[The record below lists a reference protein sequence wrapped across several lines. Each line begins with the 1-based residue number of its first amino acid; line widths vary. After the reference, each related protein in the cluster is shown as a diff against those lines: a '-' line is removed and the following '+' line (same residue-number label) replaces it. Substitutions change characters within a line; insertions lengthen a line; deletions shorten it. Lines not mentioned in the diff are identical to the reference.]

1 MAGQPAGPENEKRTR
16 TMLMDLDNIVV
27 IDTET
32 GGTDPSEHS
41 LLSIALVRVG
51 RYTTDGAPVSG
62 EWFVREPVLSV
73 TPKALEINQIDL
85 RTIGARGY
93 SPRGVCAALESFFV
107 QQDMDPGKTIL
118 CGHNVAFDVGFLKRL
133 YRLRDLNDYPFNYR
147 TIDTHAIMWALG
159 AAGKMPMCSSLDEGL
174 AHFNIKVPEG
184 ERHTALGDAVA
195 TSKLLLSLLTL
206 MQATDLPPRM
216 CACGGFIWDGR
227 FSRPSDGSGFRQ
239 LCCAKCAVP
248 APSAGAT
255 GPTEQPYKLPDKITR
270 HRRNEMSAFIQAL
283 RQLGLDPRG
292 IAVTAQVTNTRL
304 CVPPLPAA
312 EIHQLVESCLTLALG
327 AGVTIPT
334 EPPYKLPNKITENR
348 TDAMHRLHNA
358 LRQIGLGTPAVL
370 AAVQAANEHQCVPPL
385 PDAVINIVVTG
396 RTDQPSAPGGAK

>member
-1 MAGQPAGPENEKRTR
+1 
-16 TMLMDLDNIVV
+16 MLQDLDNIVV

-32 GGTDPSEHS
+32 GGTDPGEHS

-51 RYTTDGAPVSG
+51 RGTPGAPSPTWGV
-62 EWFVREPVLSV
+62 FVKEPVLSV
-73 TPKALEINQIDL
+73 TPEALEINQIDL
-85 RTIGARGY
+85 RTLGARGY
-93 SPRGVCAALESFFV
+93 PPRGACSALTLFFA
-107 QQDMDPGKTIL
+107 QQGLDPKRVLL

-133 YRLRDLNDYPFNYR
+133 YRVAGVTYPDFNYR

-174 AHFNIKVPEG
+174 AHFGIKVPEG

-206 MQATDLPPRM
+206 MRTTDPFPRV
-216 CACGGFIWDGR
+216 CTCGGVIWDGR
-227 FSRPSDGSGFRQ
+227 FTRQVDDSEFHQ
-239 LCCAKCAVP
+239 LCCAKCAGP

-255 GPTEQPYKLPDKITR
+255 SPTEQPYKLPDKITR
-270 HRRNEMSAFIQAL
+270 HRRNELSAFIQAL
-283 RQLGLDPRG
+283 RQLGVDPRD

-385 PDAVINIVVTG
+385 PDTVIHLVVTG
-396 RTDQPSAPGGAK
+396 RTERPSASGGAK